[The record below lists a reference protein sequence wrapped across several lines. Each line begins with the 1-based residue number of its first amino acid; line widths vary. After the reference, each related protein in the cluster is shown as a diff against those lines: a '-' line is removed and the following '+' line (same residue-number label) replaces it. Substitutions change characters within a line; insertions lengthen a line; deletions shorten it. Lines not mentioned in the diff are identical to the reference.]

1 MKINA
6 TFERQSYDR
15 DGNIELTFKTS
26 RVSDHWAKSL
36 EYGGTYTLEAL
47 KAKPKRSLEQ
57 NALLWALIHD
67 IAEHRNGRANTENEW
82 EIYIEALERAG
93 AKYELI
99 TCLPQA
105 EQILRETSRAIKF
118 LTSTE
123 IHGKTF
129 NAYKVF
135 YGSSKM
141 NKEEMAKL
149 LDEAIN
155 IAYEEGIDAMYLF

>member
-15 DGNIELTFKTS
+15 EGNIEITFKTS
-26 RVSDHWAKSL
+26 RVSDHWAKAL
-36 EYGGTYTLEAL
+36 EYGESYQLEAI
-47 KAKPKRSLEQ
+47 KSKPKRSLEQ
-57 NALLWALIHD
+57 NALLWATIHD

-82 EIYIEALERAG
+82 EIYIEALEKAG

-105 EQILRETSRAIKF
+105 EKILRETSRAIKF
-118 LTSTE
+118 LSSTE
-123 IHGKTF
+123 VKGKTF
-129 NAYKVF
+129 NSYKVF
-135 YGSSKM
+135 YGSSMM

-149 LDEAIN
+149 LDEVIN
-155 IAYEEGIDAMYLF
+155 IAYAEGIDLLYLF

>member
-6 TFERQSYDR
+6 TFERFGYR
-15 DGNIELTFKTS
+15 PDGDIELTFSTS
-26 RVSDHWAKSL
+26 RVAETFAKSL
-36 EYGGTYTLEAL
+36 ENGSCYILDATKG
-47 KAKPKRSLEQ
+47 KPKRTLEQ
-57 NALLWALIHD
+57 NALMWSIIQD
-67 IAEHRNGRANTENEW
+67 IAEHRNGRANSENEW
-82 EIYIEALERAG
+82 DVYIEALERAG

-105 EQILRETSRAIKF
+105 EQILRETSRAIKWVT
-118 LTSTE
+118 TSV
-123 IHGKTF
+123 IKGKTF

-149 LDEAIN
+149 LDEVID
-155 IAYEEGIDAMYLF
+155 IAYQEGVDTMFQL

>member
-15 DGNIELTFKTS
+15 DGNIEITFKTS

-67 IAEHRNGRANTENEW
+67 IAEHRNGRANTDNEW

-149 LDEAIN
+149 LDETIN
-155 IAYEEGIDAMYLF
+155 IAYEEGIDVMYLF

>member
-1 MKINA
+1 MKVNA
-6 TFERQSYDR
+6 SFERLSYDR
-15 DGNIELTFKTS
+15 DGNIELTFRTS
-26 RVSDHWAKSL
+26 RVSDHWAKTLDYDSNYVL
-36 EYGGTYTLEAL
+36 EVV

-149 LDEAIN
+149 LDETIN
-155 IAYEEGIDAMYLF
+155 IAYEEGVDVMYQF

>member
-36 EYGGTYTLEAL
+36 EYGASYTLEAL

-57 NALLWALIHD
+57 NALLWAIIHD
-67 IAEHRNGRANTENEW
+67 IAEHRNGRANSGGEW

-105 EQILRETSRAIKF
+105 EQILRDTSRAIKY

-123 IHGKTF
+123 IKGKTF

-141 NKEEMAKL
+141 NKSEMAKL
-149 LDEAIN
+149 LDEVIDM
-155 IAYEEGIDAMYLF
+155 AYQEGIDTVYQF

>member
-15 DGNIELTFKTS
+15 DGNIEITFKTS

-149 LDEAIN
+149 LDETIN
-155 IAYEEGIDAMYLF
+155 IAYEEGIDVMYLF

>member
-149 LDEAIN
+149 LDETIN
-155 IAYEEGIDAMYLF
+155 IAYEEGIDVMYLF

>member
-149 LDEAIN
+149 LDETIN
-155 IAYEEGIDAMYLF
+155 IAYEEGVDVMYQF

>member
-36 EYGGTYTLEAL
+36 EYGGTYTLEAV
-47 KAKPKRSLEQ
+47 KAKPKRTLEQ
-57 NALLWALIHD
+57 NALMWALIHD
-67 IAEHRNGRANTENEW
+67 IAEHRNGRANTDNEW
-82 EIYIEALERAG
+82 DVYIEALERAG
-93 AKYELI
+93 AKYEVL
-99 TCLPQA
+99 TCVPEA
-105 EQILRETSRAIKF
+105 EKILRDTSRAIKL
-118 LTSTE
+118 LTTAE
-123 IHGKTF
+123 VHGRTF

-141 NKEEMAKL
+141 DKAEMAKL
-149 LDEAIN
+149 LDEIIN
-155 IAYEEGIDAMYLF
+155 IAYEEGIDVIYQF